1 MRICFLAA
9 GNSVHSFRW
18 IRFFAERGYEIHWL
32 SLTSCDFPS
41 LPNTRFYDLSG
52 NGSKWSTLAR
62 AAFGIRRLVREIAPD
77 IMHAHYAGSYGLL
90 GALSGLQPFVLS
102 AWGSDILFAGKAP
115 IRGVFI
121 RWALNAARLI
131 TCDAY
136 HMIEAM
142 RALGTNPEKIRLIFF
157 GVEVDR
163 LLPGDKDEEIV
174 TRWNAAGRRVII
186 SLRNLEPVYNIE
198 TLLDAVPAV
207 AKVMPE
213 ALFVIAGA
221 GTAEKALKDHAV
233 RLGIE
238 DNVNFIGRYANSD
251 LPRML
256 RSADVYVSTSLS
268 DAGIAASTAEAM
280 SCGVPAVIS
289 NTGENE
295 RWIVD
300 GKDGFL
306 VPAREPQTLA
316 ERIIRLLGDE
326 SLRRAVGLAGREVID
341 ERDNYLREMQ
351 KVEGLYKELI
361 HPDRGVR

>member
-32 SLTSCDFPS
+32 SLTACDFPS

-52 NGSKWSTLAR
+52 SGSKWSALAR
-62 AAFGIRRLVREIAPD
+62 AAFRIRRLVREIAPD
-77 IMHAHYAGSYGLL
+77 IVHAHYAGSYGLL
-90 GALSGLQPFVLS
+90 GALSGFQPFVLS

-115 IRGVFI
+115 VRGIFI

-142 RALGTNPEKIRLIFF
+142 RALGTDPDKINLIFF

-163 LLPGDKDEEIV
+163 LLPGDKDEEIAV
-174 TRWNAAGRRVII
+174 RWNAAGRRVII

-198 TLLDAVPAV
+198 TLLEAVPAV
-207 AKVMPE
+207 AKAVPQ

-221 GTAEKALKDHAV
+221 GTAEKALKDYAAGMGVEGH
-233 RLGIE
+233 
-238 DNVNFIGRYANSD
+238 VNFIGRYANSD

-256 RSADVYVSTSLS
+256 RSSDVYVSTSLS

-280 SCGVPAVIS
+280 SCGVPVVIS
-289 NTGENE
+289 NTGEND

-306 VPAREPQTLA
+306 VPAREPQALA

-326 SLRRAVGLAGREVID
+326 SLRRAMGLAGRGVID
-341 ERDNYLREMQ
+341 ARDNYVREMQ
-351 KVEGLYKELI
+351 KVEGLYRGLI
-361 HPDRGVR
+361 PVDRGNR